1 MFRCLSQS
9 RVAALQQVS
18 ATTRFAPT
26 HAWRQ
31 ASTAS
36 GGSADSTTD
45 KLWKITLKRSP
56 IGLHPRTRENARV
69 LGLTRCGH
77 VVYRQA
83 SKEMA
88 GKILKV
94 KELVKVEL
102 VDQIEPAKKTAD
114 GYKIIGRMNPLIAPG
129 SKAAK
134 PLLPLR
140 KRK

>member
-1 MFRCLSQS
+1 MFRCLTQTRAASLARASVGAEASQ
-9 RVAALQQVS
+9 RHFL
-18 ATTRFAPT
+18 RYI
-26 HAWRQ
+26 
-31 ASTAS
+31 STEAVES
-36 GGSADSTTD
+36 SSNE

-56 IGLHPRTRENARV
+56 IGLHPKTRENARV

-77 VVYRQA
+77 VVYRRI
-83 SKEMA
+83 SNEMA
-88 GKILKV
+88 GTILKV

-102 VDQIEPAKKTAD
+102 VDKIEPIKTKAAD
-114 GYKIIGRMNPLIAPG
+114 GFEVIGRLNPQIAPG